1 MSLVL
6 FIRLIKWPYNKDSL
20 LFQSLFFFFSCLFY
34 WLGISIQFLTERVL
48 ASTPILLNLSSN
60 GFSILPLTM
69 YCCLI
74 SDLEVFSSI
83 SLPLKILN
91 SFYCF
96 SAAWNC
102 WGKRKKKKKASALR
116 SLCFW
121 SYCPGRLNQ
130 HVLMSMYLPRVMII
144 PLSCFFLNTE
154 LSSST
159 SFEYQNSKFCILR
172 SVKFTLYTQVLLL
185 QLNGYFFHKPGGSL
199 SNPERKSL
207 TSASP
212 PFCRFW
218 PFDPDHHSSSPL
230 SLKTLF

>member
-1 MSLVL
+1 ML
-6 FIRLIKWPYNKDSL
+6 FNIRPGGIFQHFTSFENSELIL
-20 LFQSLFFFFSCLFY
+20 LFFSCMKL
-34 WLGISIQFLTERVL
+34 LGEK
-48 ASTPILLNLSSN
+48 
-60 GFSILPLTM
+60 
-69 YCCLI
+69 
-74 SDLEVFSSI
+74 E
-83 SLPLKILN
+83 K
-91 SFYCF
+91 
-96 SAAWNC
+96 
-102 WGKRKKKKKASALR
+102 KKKKKASALR

-172 SVKFTLYTQVLLL
+172 SVKFTLYTQVLL

>member
-1 MSLVL
+1 ML
-6 FIRLIKWPYNKDSL
+6 FNIRPGGIFQHFTSFENSELIL
-20 LFQSLFFFFSCLFY
+20 LFFSCMKL
-34 WLGISIQFLTERVL
+34 LGEK
-48 ASTPILLNLSSN
+48 
-60 GFSILPLTM
+60 
-69 YCCLI
+69 
-74 SDLEVFSSI
+74 E
-83 SLPLKILN
+83 
-91 SFYCF
+91 
-96 SAAWNC
+96 
-102 WGKRKKKKKASALR
+102 KKKKKASALR